1 MMKLQ
6 ERWALLP
13 DPRGAQGKDYKLS
26 AILNLVVTGYLC
38 GRQNL
43 RAVFRFG
50 RGLKRDQRRAL
61 GFVRGDM
68 PCHATLTETLRQID
82 GEALAKV
89 LGVAVTASMGDGT
102 LRHLAIDG
110 KTLRASKDGN
120 GTAVHCLSA
129 FCREL
134 QAVAGQAA
142 SRGKGL
148 EIPDALKLLETLTLE
163 DTVVTGDA
171 IFCQKLITDKIV
183 NKGGGYLFPVKD
195 NQKTLREDIEMA
207 FREPVFPP

>member
-1 MMKLQ
+1 MKLQ
-6 ERWALLP
+6 ECWTLLP

-26 AILNLVVTGYLC
+26 AILNLVITGYLC

-61 GFVRGDM
+61 GFTRGDM
-68 PCHATLTETLRQID
+68 PCHATLTETLRYID

-89 LGVAVTASMGDGT
+89 LGVTVTATTGDGT

-120 GTAVHCLSA
+120 GKAVHCLSA

-134 QAVAGQAA
+134 QAVAGQTA
-142 SRGKGL
+142 SRGTGL
-148 EIPDALKLLETLTLE
+148 EIPDALKLLETLELE

-171 IFCQKLITDKIV
+171 IFCQKEITDKIV

-195 NQKTLREDIEMA
+195 NQKTLKEDIETA
-207 FREPVFPP
+207 FKWPVSPP